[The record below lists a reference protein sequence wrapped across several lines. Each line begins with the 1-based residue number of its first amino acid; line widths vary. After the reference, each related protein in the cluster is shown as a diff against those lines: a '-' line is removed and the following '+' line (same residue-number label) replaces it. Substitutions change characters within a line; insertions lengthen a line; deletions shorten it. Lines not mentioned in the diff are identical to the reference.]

1 MKLLSHS
8 LAILS
13 VAILTQ
19 CVVVETPA
27 PAEPES
33 DPTPPDYTG
42 TPSGSPEDAKRV
54 YMTGFE
60 RGYEDG
66 KEGLS
71 RTPDRHKGTY
81 DSRES
86 DAFLMGYEKG
96 YTEGIR

>member
-1 MKLLSHS
+1 MKMIIRLL
-8 LAILS
+8 AVLS
-13 VAILTQ
+13 VAGLTQ
-19 CVVVETPA
+19 CVVVEEPA
-27 PAEPES
+27 PAEPDAE
-33 DPTPPDYTG
+33 PTPPAYTG
-42 TPSGSPEDAKRV
+42 TPSGTPEEAQRV

-66 KEGLS
+66 EEGRS
-71 RTPDRHKGTY
+71 RSPQRHKGTY